1 MLTVDAEHKT
11 EEGGENEARY
21 AFSERSFH
29 RSFSLEGVEE
39 KGITA
44 EYKNGRTVISDS
56 EFTDRRNARQEAA
69 LVSSY
74 LSADDRVFFVHQG
87 EDGQD
92 WFAAVFDF
100 YPILVDYSGDT
111 AAMFGGGGTLGL
123 AELDPGGDT
132 LEHRYYHA
140 YTAEELAG

>member
-44 EYKNGRTVISDS
+44 EYKNGV
-56 EFTDRRNARQEAA
+56 
-69 LVSSY
+69 
-74 LSADDRVFFVHQG
+74 LSVTLPKVH
-87 EDGQD
+87 
-92 WFAAVFDF
+92 
-100 YPILVDYSGDT
+100 P
-111 AAMFGGGGTLGL
+111 
-123 AELDPGGDT
+123 AEPET
-132 LEHRYYHA
+132 RKIEIQ
-140 YTAEELAG
+140 